1 MSTVVRMN
9 PWSACG
15 AVDADFENLVRKA
28 FGTQTAWV
36 PPADIER
43 DGNDAVVTLEIP
55 GVSPEDVNVEVKD
68 RHLTISG
75 ERGQRGASD
84 NDDENVSVIRREIRH
99 GEFARSFRLPAHIT
113 PEAVSAN
120 YRNGLLE
127 VRVSGVRQ
135 PDPEPAR
142 IPVTTTVEAEVQSVE
157 QGE

>member
-9 PWSACG
+9 PWSAFG

-43 DGNDAVVTLEIP
+43 EGNDALITLEIP
-55 GVSPEDVNVEVKD
+55 GVDANDVNVEVKD

-75 ERGQRGASD
+75 NREQRGTGE
-84 NDDENVSVIRREIRH
+84 NDDDTVGVIRREIRH
-99 GEFARSFRLPAHIT
+99 GEFSRSFRLPAHIT
-113 PEAVSAN
+113 PDAVSAN

-127 VRVSGVRQ
+127 VRVAGVRQ
-135 PDPEPAR
+135 PEPEPAR
-142 IPVTTTVEAEVQSVE
+142 IPVTTTVSAEAVSE
-157 QGE
+157 

>member
-1 MSTVVRMN
+1 MSTVMRVN
-9 PWSACG
+9 PWAAFG
-15 AVDADFENLVRKA
+15 AVDADFDNLVRKA

-43 DGNDAVVTLEIP
+43 DGNDAVITLEIP

-75 ERGQRGASD
+75 ERLQRGAQD
-84 NDDENVSVIRREIRH
+84 GDTDGVSVIRREIRH
-99 GEFARSFRLPAHIT
+99 GEFARSFRLPAHVT
-113 PEAVSAN
+113 AEAVSAN

-135 PDPEPAR
+135 PEPEAAR
-142 IPVTTTVEAEVQSVE
+142 IPVTTTVAAEVE
-157 QGE
+157 GETA

>member
-1 MSTVVRMN
+1 MSTMMRMN
-9 PWSACG
+9 PWAGFG
-15 AVDADFENLVRKA
+15 AVDADFENMVRKA

-43 DGNDAVVTLEIP
+43 DGNDAIITLEIP
-55 GVSPEDVNVEVKD
+55 GVAPEDVNVEVKD

-75 ERGQRGASD
+75 VREQRGGND
-84 NDDENVSVIRREIRH
+84 NDDEGVTVIRREIRH
-99 GEFARSFRLPAHIT
+99 GEFARSFRLPAHLT

-135 PDPEPAR
+135 PESEAAR
-142 IPVTTTVEAEVQSVE
+142 IPVRTTVTAEVEETNSDE
-157 QGE
+157 

>member
-1 MSTVVRMN
+1 MSTMMRMN
-9 PWSACG
+9 PWAGFG
-15 AVDADFENLVRKA
+15 AVDADFENMVRKA

-43 DGNDAVVTLEIP
+43 DGNDAIITLEIP
-55 GVSPEDVNVEVKD
+55 GVAPEDVNVEVKD
-68 RHLTISG
+68 RYLTISG
-75 ERGQRGASD
+75 VREQRGGND
-84 NDDENVSVIRREIRH
+84 NHDDGVTVIRREIRH

-135 PDPEPAR
+135 PEPEAAR
-142 IPVTTTVEAEVQSVE
+142 IPVRTTVTAEVEETNSDE
-157 QGE
+157 